1 MEGHDQLLI
10 RIQSMGLQHAMDGGE
25 ISLEIDV
32 DQGARISSL
41 HFRDIECVVPFRGQ
55 TLTWGWYAMAP
66 WAGRIRDGLIKDS
79 TGNEFQL
86 PVNLAAPH
94 AIHGFGLTSSW
105 EEIGEG
111 YFALDFP
118 APYSGARIEQRFE
131 ILDNALRWSLEYES
145 GDCDLPFWMGFHP
158 WFPRELNRG
167 GSAEIDFHPGKMLER
182 GPDYLPTGKLI
193 TPTSSPWDD
202 AFAEVRGTPT
212 VYWED
217 VMQIKIES
225 DAPYWVVYDQDSEGV
240 CIEPQSAPPDA
251 GNLGISGDAYLEALF
266 VFDEI

>member
-1 MEGHDQLLI
+1 
-10 RIQSMGLQHAMDGGE
+10 
-25 ISLEIDV
+25 
-32 DQGARISSL
+32 
-41 HFRDIECVVPFRGQ
+41 
-55 TLTWGWYAMAP
+55 
-66 WAGRIRDGLIKDS
+66 
-79 TGNEFQL
+79 
-86 PVNLAAPH
+86 
-94 AIHGFGLTSSW
+94 
-105 EEIGEG
+105 
-111 YFALDFP
+111 
-118 APYSGARIEQRFE
+118 
-131 ILDNALRWSLEYES
+131 
-145 GDCDLPFWMGFHP
+145 MGFHP

-193 TPTSSPWDD
+193 TPTASPWDD
-202 AFAEVRGTPT
+202 AFTEVRGTPT

-251 GNLGISGDAYLEALF
+251 GNLGISGDTYLEALF